1 MLSFSVN
8 PLWDNRKVKAVAQI
22 VREMT
27 PQNAEHVSD
36 AFISVMNGLVDGEAE
51 MNLISYSVLIHKREE
66 EKKSKESEIVLPF
79 ITEDEAEM
87 GVEGVDAASIPD
99 DFDLTVMAEDEE
111 TIKEMVEKFLEVREF
126 LYFKKGWDIWR
137 VLCLVRRGD
146 VRAISHA
153 RMIISQTNLRPFF
166 EEFCSDIRNIYGV
179 EAILGQA

>member
-8 PLWDNRKVKAVAQI
+8 PQWDSKKAKAVAQI

-36 AFISVMNGLVDGEAE
+36 AFISVMNGLVDGRDK
-51 MNLISYSVLIHKREE
+51 MNLISYSVVIHKREE
-66 EKKSKESEIVLPF
+66 EKKSKESELVLPL

-87 GVEGVDAASIPD
+87 GVDGVNAASIPD
-99 DFDLTVMAEDEE
+99 GFDLVAMAEEKE
-111 TIKEMVEKFLEVREF
+111 TIDEMVEKFLEVREF
-126 LYFKKGWDIWR
+126 IFFKKGWDIWR

-146 VRAISHA
+146 VRAQAHA
-153 RMIISQTNLRPFF
+153 RMIISQMDMRPFF
-166 EEFCSDIRNIYGV
+166 QEFCSDIRNIYGV